1 MKIDQN
7 LYAKY
12 SSGEIDAA
20 VDFLSYKDVSP
31 LPKLESD
38 VYPTLYV
45 FRHGQ
50 TEDNANFVFSGW
62 HDSPLTEKGR
72 TQAKELAELLKN
84 KKIDMLFSSP
94 LIRAVD
100 TMKIAMSLNDKA
112 KELEITTDKRI
123 MERNYGDYVGK
134 SKLELQ
140 LENPEL
146 AQKVRR
152 SFDFVPPN
160 GESLQMV
167 CMRVADF
174 CDSILPLMKKYNV
187 NVAVSCHGNS
197 IRGFRRYF
205 EKLSDE
211 ETATI
216 ETPLAQDYAAYIV
229 NDF

>member
-20 VDFLSYKDVSP
+20 VAYLSYKDVEP

-62 HDSPLTEKGR
+62 RDSPLTEKGR
-72 TQAKELAELLKN
+72 EQAKTLAELFKN
-84 KKIDMLFSSP
+84 KKIEMLFSSP
-94 LIRAVD
+94 QIRALD

-112 KELEITTDKRI
+112 SELEITTDKRI
-123 MERNYGDYVGK
+123 MERNYGDYAGK
-134 SKLELQ
+134 SKLEMQ

-146 AQKVRR
+146 AHEVRR
-152 SFDFVPPN
+152 SFDHVPPN

-167 CMRVADF
+167 CMRVEDF
-174 CDSILPLMKKYNV
+174 CNTIVPLMKKYSV

-205 EKLSDE
+205 EKLTDE

-216 ETPLAQDYAAYIV
+216 ETPLAQDYAAYII

>member
-1 MKIDQN
+1 MQIDNN

-12 SSGEIDAA
+12 TDAQIKEA
-20 VDFLSYKDVSP
+20 VAYLSYKDAQE
-31 LPKLESD
+31 LPKFESD
-38 VYPTLYV
+38 VFPTLYV

-62 HDSPLTEKGR
+62 HDSPLTDKGR
-72 TQAKELAELLKN
+72 EQATTLAEKMKN
-84 KKIDMLFSSP
+84 KKISMLFSSP

-112 KELEITTDKRI
+112 KELDITTDKRI

-140 LENPEL
+140 LENPDL
-146 AQKVRR
+146 AQRVRR

-174 CDSILPLMKKYNV
+174 CETIIPLMNKYHV

-197 IRGFRRYF
+197 IRGFRRFF
-205 EKLSDE
+205 EKLTDE

-216 ETPLAQDYAAYIV
+216 ETPLAQDYAAYII
-229 NDF
+229 NEY